1 MLKDRRRIGS
11 TLVLGGLL
19 LVAGLTASTDLNPA
33 IGPQMGPGG
42 LGLAN
47 LTPQHQTARAPAVSP
62 ASQQIEVPPKL
73 RARQEK
79 DLRKYRFE
87 KLKDHAAE
95 LAKLSAA
102 LKEDL
107 DKSNENIL
115 SIEVVGKAEKIEKLA
130 KKIQDEAK
138 MGT

>member
-1 MLKDRRRIGS
+1 MLKGGRTMGA
-11 TLVLGGLL
+11 TFMVGGLL
-19 LVAGLTASTDLNPA
+19 LVAGLTTSPGWNSASTPRLSSRARGVGFTMPA
-33 IGPQMGPGG
+33 PQNEISRAPMMVSAQPQME
-42 LGLAN
+42 
-47 LTPQHQTARAPAVSP
+47 
-62 ASQQIEVPPKL
+62 IPPKL
-73 RARQEK
+73 RAKQEK

-102 LKEDL
+102 LKEEL

-115 SIEVVGKAEKIEKLA
+115 SLEVVEKAEKIEKLA

-138 MGT
+138 M